1 VKKLAPALRACTCYA
16 AAQRQTSGDCLQ
28 FSQLARFGGHP
39 RLVANEQQKPL
50 PVSSSQQPPFPEEQQ
65 QLFREV
71 LELFNHHGIR
81 YAVSGA
87 FALQK
92 HTGIWRDT
100 KDLDLFLPVDNV
112 STALG
117 ALHAKGFQ
125 TEICD
130 PVWLAKAHRGEYFV
144 DLITGMSNAVITV
157 DPSWISHAQSSEVF
171 GVPTL
176 VLASEELIASK
187 LFVTRRERFDGAD
200 VVHVIYGTRGRLD
213 WSRVLALAG
222 EHWGVVLWAMVLFQY
237 VYPAQA
243 GYIPRAVWDDL
254 LARFRSQIEH
264 PDPKAQFH
272 GSLIDEKM
280 FAIDAAEWGLENL
293 VEQFRAM
300 RKKKIALACEDS
312 AA

>member
-1 VKKLAPALRACTCYA
+1 MPRDFRNSPDPAAIQA
-16 AAQRQTSGDCLQ
+16 
-28 FSQLARFGGHP
+28 H
-39 RLVANEQQKPL
+39 VANDQQKPL
-50 PVSSSQQPPFPEEQQ
+50 PVSSSQPPPFPEEQR

-71 LELFNHHGIR
+71 LELFNRHCVP

-100 KDLDLFLPVDNV
+100 KDLDLFLPADDVP
-112 STALG
+112 SALRG
-117 ALHAKGFQ
+117 LHDAGFQ
-125 TEICD
+125 TEVCD

-157 DPSWISHAQSSEVF
+157 DRSWISHASLSEVF
-171 GVPTL
+171 GVPTR
-176 VLASEELIASK
+176 VLAPEELIASK

-200 VVHVIYGTRGRLD
+200 IVHVIHGTRGNLD
-213 WSRVLALAG
+213 WSRILALAG
-222 EHWGVVLWAMVLFQY
+222 KHWGVVLWAIVLFQY

-254 LARFRSQIEH
+254 LARFRSEVEH
-264 PDPKAQFH
+264 PDPNAQFR
-272 GSLIDEKM
+272 GSLIDENM
-280 FAIDAAEWGLENL
+280 FAIDACEWGLDNL
-293 VEQFRAM
+293 VEQYRLM
-300 RKKKIALACEDS
+300 REKRIPAVWEDS

>member
-1 VKKLAPALRACTCYA
+1 VAIQA
-16 AAQRQTSGDCLQ
+16 
-28 FSQLARFGGHP
+28 
-39 RLVANEQQKPL
+39 LVANDQQRPL

-65 QLFREV
+65 RLFREV
-71 LELFNHHGIR
+71 LELFNRHSIP

-100 KDLDLFLPVDNV
+100 KDLDLFLPAGDVPA
-112 STALG
+112 ALRG
-117 ALHAKGFQ
+117 LHAAGFE
-125 TEICD
+125 TEVCD

-157 DPSWISHAQSSEVF
+157 ERSWISQARPSEVF
-171 GVPTL
+171 GVPTR
-176 VLASEELIASK
+176 VLAPEELIASK

-200 VVHVIYGTRGRLD
+200 IVHVIHGTRGNLD

-222 EHWGVVLWAMVLFQY
+222 KHWGVGVWAIVLFQY

-243 GYIPRAVWDDL
+243 GYVPRAVWDDL
-254 LARFRSQIEH
+254 LARFRAEVEH
-264 PDPKAQFH
+264 PDPNAQFR
-272 GSLIDEKM
+272 GSLIDENM
-280 FAIDAAEWGLENL
+280 FAIDAGEWGFDNL
-293 VEQFRAM
+293 VEQYRRM
-300 RKKKIALACEDS
+300 RDQRIPVARDDS

>member
-1 VKKLAPALRACTCYA
+1 MTIQA
-16 AAQRQTSGDCLQ
+16 
-28 FSQLARFGGHP
+28 
-39 RLVANEQQKPL
+39 LVANDRQKPL

-65 QLFREV
+65 RLFREV
-71 LELFNHHGIR
+71 LELFNRHCIP

-100 KDLDLFLPVDNV
+100 KDLDLFLPAGDVPA
-112 STALG
+112 ALRC
-117 ALHAKGFQ
+117 LHADGFE
-125 TEICD
+125 TEVCD

-157 DPSWISHAQSSEVF
+157 DRSWILHAGLSEVF
-171 GVPTL
+171 GVPTR
-176 VLASEELIASK
+176 VLAPEELIASK

-200 VVHVIYGTRGRLD
+200 IVHVIHGTRGNLD

-222 EHWGVVLWAMVLFQY
+222 KHWGVVFWAIVLFQY

-254 LARFRSQIEH
+254 LARFRAEVEH
-264 PDPKAQFH
+264 PDPNAQFR
-272 GSLIDEKM
+272 GSLIDENM
-280 FAIDAAEWGLENL
+280 FAIDAGEWGFENL
-293 VEQFRAM
+293 VEEYRLM
-300 RKKKIALACEDS
+300 RDQRIPVARDDS

>member
-1 VKKLAPALRACTCYA
+1 M
-16 AAQRQTSGDCLQ
+16 
-28 FSQLARFGGHP
+28 
-39 RLVANEQQKPL
+39 ANEQQKPL

-71 LELFNHHGIR
+71 LELFNRQAHSVCGLQAR
-81 YAVSGA
+81 

-112 STALG
+112 SSALG
-117 ALHAKGFQ
+117 ALHAAGFE

-157 DPSWISHAQSSEVF
+157 DRFLDLTCPVPTEVF
-171 GVPTL
+171 GVPTC
-176 VLASEELIASK
+176 VLAPEELIASK

-200 VVHVIYGTRGRLD
+200 IVHVIHGTRGRLD

-222 EHWGVVLWAMVLFQY
+222 EHWGVVFWAMVLFQY

-264 PDPKAQFH
+264 PDPKAQFR

-280 FAIDAAEWGLENL
+280 FAIDAAEWGFENL
-293 VEQFRAM
+293 VEQFRSM
-300 RKKKIALACEDS
+300 RKKEFPLSCEDS